1 MGIFVVFILLNCYN
15 KCSVVSMCFF
25 FRKETFMEHTN
36 AKTLTTEIVTNQ
48 HVKDSGAKLIFKDP
62 ILCAE
67 FLRGYVDV
75 DILKDV
81 QPEDIEDISER
92 FIPMWQ
98 EERDSDSVKK
108 IRIKDT
114 SLFVIAIVE
123 HQSKVH
129 YDMSFRMLRYIVMVL
144 TDYEAEQERLREG
157 ITKTKDFKY
166 PPVIPIIY
174 YEGSENWTAVCN
186 FKDRVH
192 LSDILSDYIPNFEYI
207 VVPLRNYSNN
217 DIIAKKDELSLVMLI
232 NKLKTSDE
240 FKLLKDI
247 PPEYLKNLEN
257 NTPEYLLKL
266 ISKIISVLLY
276 RINIPQGEVESFTDQ
291 IMRREFSMLFD
302 SFETYD
308 VQAVRKESR
317 EEGKIENCIENI
329 LSLLED
335 FGTIPDELVTYLK
348 QETCLDTLKKWHKFA
363 AKAESIEN
371 FQSKIQK
378 EN

>member
-1 MGIFVVFILLNCYN
+1 MENTKNITPTTNVVATN
-15 KCSVVSMCFF
+15 VVAN
-25 FRKETFMEHTN
+25 H
-36 AKTLTTEIVTNQ
+36 

-67 FLRGYVDV
+67 FLRGYVNV

-92 FIPMWQ
+92 FVPMWQ
-98 EERDSDSVKK
+98 EERDSDSVKR

-144 TDYEAEQERLREG
+144 TDYEAEQERLHKG

-174 YEGSENWTAVCN
+174 YEGSDNWTAVHN
-186 FKDRVH
+186 FKERVH
-192 LSDILSDYIPNFEYI
+192 LSDVLGDYIPNFEYI
-207 VVPLRNYSNN
+207 VVPLRDYSND

-232 NKLKTSDE
+232 NKLKASDE
-240 FKLLKDI
+240 FKSLKDI
-247 PPEYLKNLEN
+247 PPEYLKNLEE

-276 RINIPQGEVESFTDQ
+276 RLNIPQKEVESFTDQ

-302 SFETYD
+302 SFEAYD

-317 EEGKIENCIENI
+317 EEGKLENCVENI

-335 FGTIPDELVTYLK
+335 LGTIPEELYNLLK
-348 QETCLDTLKKWHKFA
+348 QETCLDTLKQWLKIA
-363 AKAESIEN
+363 AKTDSIEDFRKKAN
-371 FQSKIQK
+371 L
-378 EN
+378 

>member
-1 MGIFVVFILLNCYN
+1 MENTN
-15 KCSVVSMCFF
+15 S
-25 FRKETFMEHTN
+25 ETSATN
-36 AKTLTTEIVTNQ
+36 VVTNQ

-67 FLRGYVDV
+67 FLRGYIDV
-75 DILKDV
+75 DILKNV

-98 EERDSDSVKK
+98 EERDSDSVKR
-108 IRIKDT
+108 IRINDT

-174 YEGSENWTAVCN
+174 YEGSDNWTAAHN

-192 LSDILSDYIPNFEYI
+192 LSDILGDYIPSFEYI
-207 VVPLRNYSNN
+207 VVPLRNYSND
-217 DIIAKKDELSLVMLI
+217 DIIAKKDELSLVTLI
-232 NKLKTSDE
+232 NKLKSSDE
-240 FKLLKDI
+240 FKSLKEL
-247 PPEYLKNLEN
+247 PQEYLKNLED

-276 RINIPQGEVESFTDQ
+276 RINIPQQEVESFTDQ

-302 SFETYD
+302 SFEAYD

-317 EEGKIENCIENI
+317 AEGRLEGQLETLIENI

-335 FGTIPDELVTYLK
+335 HSSLPDDLLNTI
-348 QETCLDTLKKWHKFA
+348 QSETCVDTLKQWHKLA
-363 AKAESIEN
+363 AKAESLED
-371 FQSKIQK
+371 FRSKINIK
-378 EN
+378 K

>member
-1 MGIFVVFILLNCYN
+1 
-15 KCSVVSMCFF
+15 
-25 FRKETFMEHTN
+25 MENTKNITPTTN
-36 AKTLTTEIVTNQ
+36 VVTNH

-92 FIPMWQ
+92 FVPMWQ
-98 EERDSDSVKK
+98 EERDSDSVKR

-144 TDYEAEQERLREG
+144 TDYEAEQERLNKG

-174 YEGSENWTAVCN
+174 YEGSDNWTAVHN
-186 FKDRVH
+186 FKERVH
-192 LSDILSDYIPNFEYI
+192 LSDVLGDYIPNFEYI
-207 VVPLRNYSNN
+207 VVPLRDYSND

-232 NKLKTSDE
+232 NKLKASDE
-240 FKLLKDI
+240 FKSLKDI
-247 PPEYLKNLEN
+247 PPEYLKNLEE

-276 RINIPQGEVESFTDQ
+276 RLNIPQKEVESFTDQ

-302 SFETYD
+302 SFEAYD

-317 EEGKIENCIENI
+317 EEGKLENCVENI

-335 FGTIPDELVTYLK
+335 LGTIPEELYNLLK
-348 QETCLDTLKKWHKFA
+348 QETCLDTLKQWLKIA
-363 AKAESIEN
+363 AKTDSIEDFRKKAN
-371 FQSKIQK
+371 L
-378 EN
+378 

>member
-1 MGIFVVFILLNCYN
+1 
-15 KCSVVSMCFF
+15 MCFF
-25 FRKETFMEHTN
+25 LQKGTFMENENVNNIAQATN
-36 AKTLTTEIVTNQ
+36 VVTNQ
-48 HVKDSGAKLIFKDP
+48 HVKDSGAKLIFNDP

-108 IRIKDT
+108 NHLKDT

-144 TDYEAEQERLREG
+144 TDYEAEQERLHKG

-166 PPVIPIIY
+166 PPVIPIIH
-174 YEGSENWTAVCN
+174 YEGSDNWTAIRN
-186 FKDRVH
+186 FKERVY
-192 LSDILSDYIPNFEYI
+192 LSDILGDYIPNFEYI
-207 VVPLRNYSNN
+207 VVPLCNYTND
-217 DIIAKKDELSLVMLI
+217 DIIAKKDELSLLMLI

-240 FKLLKDI
+240 FKSLKNI

-276 RINIPQGEVESFTDQ
+276 RINIPQSEVETFTDQ
-291 IMRREFSMLFD
+291 IMRREFTMLFD
-302 SFETYD
+302 SFEAYD

-317 EEGKIENCIENI
+317 EEGRLEGTLKTYYENI

-335 FGTIPDELVTYLK
+335 FRTIPNEIHDLLEKETCPKTLK
-348 QETCLDTLKKWHKFA
+348 QWHKIA
-363 AKAESIEN
+363 AKADSIED
-371 FQSKIQK
+371 FQAKIK
-378 EN
+378 IAP

>member
-1 MGIFVVFILLNCYN
+1 
-15 KCSVVSMCFF
+15 MCFF

-192 LSDILSDYIPNFEYI
+192 LSDILNDYIPNFEYI
-207 VVPLRNYSNN
+207 VVPLRNYSND

-240 FKLLKDI
+240 LKLLKDI

-302 SFETYD
+302 SFEAYD
-308 VQAVRKESR
+308 VQAVRKES
-317 EEGKIENCIENI
+317 KIQTYIENI

-335 FGTIPDELVTYLK
+335 LGPVPDELQQLLEK
-348 QETCLDTLKKWHKFA
+348 ETCLDTLKIWLKLA
-363 AKAESIEN
+363 AKVESLEE
-371 FQSKIQK
+371 FQSNICK
-378 EN
+378 

>member
-1 MGIFVVFILLNCYN
+1 MKNT
-15 KCSVVSMCFF
+15 
-25 FRKETFMEHTN
+25 ETITPTN
-36 AKTLTTEIVTNQ
+36 NIVTNQ

-144 TDYEAEQERLREG
+144 TDYESEQEHLHKG

-174 YEGSENWTAVCN
+174 YEGSANWTAIRN
-186 FKDRVH
+186 FKERVH
-192 LSDILSDYIPNFEYI
+192 LSDVLGDYIPSFEYI
-207 VVPLRNYSNN
+207 VVPLRDYTND

-232 NKLKTSDE
+232 NKLKSSDE
-240 FKLLKDI
+240 FKILKDI
-247 PPEYLKNLEN
+247 PSEYLKNLEK

-266 ISKIISVLLY
+266 ISHIISILLY
-276 RINIPQGEVESFTDQ
+276 RINIPQKEVESFTDQ
-291 IMRREFSMLFD
+291 ILRREFSMLFD
-302 SFETYD
+302 SFEAYD

-317 EEGKIENCIENI
+317 EAGRLEGKLEGKLETHVENI

-335 FGTIPDELVTYLK
+335 FGTVPNELYNLLK
-348 QETCLDTLKKWHKFA
+348 QETCPDTLNQWLKLA
-363 AKAESIEN
+363 AKAESMEDFLN
-371 FQSKIQK
+371 KIKK
-378 EN
+378 EH

>member
-1 MGIFVVFILLNCYN
+1 MA
-15 KCSVVSMCFF
+15 
-25 FRKETFMEHTN
+25 N
-36 AKTLTTEIVTNQ
+36 AKEKNVTNTTNPVVTNQ
-48 HVKDSGAKLIFKDP
+48 HVKDNGAKLIFKDP

-92 FIPMWQ
+92 FVSMWQ

-108 IRIKDT
+108 IRVKDT
-114 SLFVIAIVE
+114 SLYVITIVE

-129 YDMSFRMLRYIVMVL
+129 YNMSFRMLRYIVMVL
-144 TDYEAEQERLREG
+144 TDYEAEQERLHKG

-174 YEGSENWTAVCN
+174 YEGSDQWTSVRN
-186 FKDRVH
+186 FKERVY
-192 LSDILSDYIPNFEYI
+192 LSDVLGDYIPSFECI
-207 VVPLRNYSNN
+207 MVPLREYSND

-232 NKLKTSDE
+232 NKLKSSEE
-240 FKLLKDI
+240 FKSLKEV
-247 PPEYLKNLEN
+247 PSEYLTDLEN

-266 ISKIISVLLY
+266 ISKIVAVLLY
-276 RINIPQGEVESFTDQ
+276 RINIPRSEVETFTDQ

-302 SFETYD
+302 SFEAYD

-317 EEGKIENCIENI
+317 EEGRIEICIENI

-335 FGTIPDELVTYLK
+335 FGTIPEELRRLLEE
-348 QETCLDTLKKWHKFA
+348 ETSLETLKSWHKLA
-363 AKAESIEN
+363 AKADSIED
-371 FQSKIQK
+371 FQEKISKKI
-378 EN
+378 

>member
-1 MGIFVVFILLNCYN
+1 
-15 KCSVVSMCFF
+15 
-25 FRKETFMEHTN
+25 MEN
-36 AKTLTTEIVTNQ
+36 ENFKNIIQAANVVTNQ

-75 DILKDV
+75 DILKNV

-108 IRIKDT
+108 IRLKDT

-123 HQSKVH
+123 HQSKIH

-144 TDYEAEQERLREG
+144 TDYEAEQERLHKG

-174 YEGSENWTAVCN
+174 YEGSENWTAIRN
-186 FKDRVH
+186 FKERVY
-192 LSDILSDYIPNFEYI
+192 LSDILGDYIPNFEYI
-207 VVPLRNYSNN
+207 VVPLCDYSND
-217 DIIAKKDELSLVMLI
+217 DILAKKDELSLVMLI

-240 FKLLKDI
+240 FKSLKDI

-257 NTPEYLLKL
+257 NTPEYSLKL

-276 RINIPQGEVESFTDQ
+276 RINIPQSEVETFTDQ
-291 IMRREFSMLFD
+291 IMRREFTMLFD
-302 SFETYD
+302 SFEAYD
-308 VQAVRKESR
+308 VPAVRKESR
-317 EEGKIENCIENI
+317 EEGRLEGRLENCIENI

-335 FGTIPDELVTYLK
+335 FGAVPDELYELLKKETSLDVLK
-348 QETCLDTLKKWHKFA
+348 QWLKIA
-363 AKAESIEN
+363 AKAESIDD
-371 FQSKIQK
+371 FRKKI
-378 EN
+378 NI

>member
-1 MGIFVVFILLNCYN
+1 MA
-15 KCSVVSMCFF
+15 
-25 FRKETFMEHTN
+25 N
-36 AKTLTTEIVTNQ
+36 AKEKNVTNTTNPVVTNQ
-48 HVKDSGAKLIFKDP
+48 HVKDNGAKLIFKDP

-92 FIPMWQ
+92 FVSMWQ

-108 IRIKDT
+108 IRVKDT
-114 SLFVIAIVE
+114 SLYVITIVE

-129 YDMSFRMLRYIVMVL
+129 YNMSFRMLRYIVMVL
-144 TDYEAEQERLREG
+144 TDYEAEQERLHKG

-174 YEGSENWTAVCN
+174 YEGSDQWTSVRN
-186 FKDRVH
+186 FKERVY
-192 LSDILSDYIPNFEYI
+192 LSDVLGDYIPSFEYI
-207 VVPLRNYSNN
+207 MVPLREYSND

-232 NKLKTSDE
+232 NKLKSSEE
-240 FKLLKDI
+240 FKSLKEI
-247 PPEYLKNLEN
+247 PSEYLTDLEN

-266 ISKIISVLLY
+266 ISKIVAVLLY
-276 RINIPQGEVESFTDQ
+276 RINIPRSEVETFTDQ

-302 SFETYD
+302 SFEAYD

-317 EEGKIENCIENI
+317 EEGRIEICIENI

-335 FGTIPDELVTYLK
+335 FGTIPEELRRLLEE
-348 QETCLDTLKKWHKFA
+348 ETSLETLKSWHKLA
-363 AKAESIEN
+363 AKADSIED
-371 FQSKIQK
+371 FQEKISKKI
-378 EN
+378 

>member
-1 MGIFVVFILLNCYN
+1 MAN
-15 KCSVVSMCFF
+15 S
-25 FRKETFMEHTN
+25 KEKNVT
-36 AKTLTTEIVTNQ
+36 KTTTPVVTNQ
-48 HVKDSGAKLIFKDP
+48 HVKDNGAKLIFKDP

-92 FIPMWQ
+92 FVSMWQ
-98 EERDSDSVKK
+98 EARDSDSVKK
-108 IRIKDT
+108 IRVKDT
-114 SLFVIAIVE
+114 SLYVITIVE

-144 TDYEAEQERLREG
+144 TDYEAEQERLHKG

-174 YEGSENWTAVCN
+174 YEGSESWTSVRN
-186 FKDRVH
+186 FKERVY
-192 LSDILSDYIPNFEYI
+192 LSDVLGDYIPNFEYI
-207 VVPLRNYSNN
+207 VVPLREYSND

-232 NKLKTSDE
+232 NKLKSSEE
-240 FKLLKDI
+240 FKSLKEI
-247 PPEYLKNLEN
+247 PSEYLTNLEN

-266 ISKIISVLLY
+266 ISKIVAVLLY
-276 RINIPQGEVESFTDQ
+276 RINIPRSEVETFTDQ

-302 SFETYD
+302 SFEAYD

-317 EEGKIENCIENI
+317 QEGKLEGKLEAYIETI

-335 FGTIPDELVTYLK
+335 FGAIPAELRELLEK
-348 QETCLDTLKKWHKFA
+348 ETSLETLKSWHKLA
-363 AKAESIEN
+363 ARVESIDD
-371 FQSKIQK
+371 FQEKISKK
-378 EN
+378 V

>member
-1 MGIFVVFILLNCYN
+1 
-15 KCSVVSMCFF
+15 
-25 FRKETFMEHTN
+25 MENTN
-36 AKTLTTEIVTNQ
+36 ENNVTPATNVVTNQ

-81 QPEDIEDISER
+81 RPEDIEDISER

-98 EERDSDSVKK
+98 EERDSDSVKR
-108 IRIKDT
+108 IRVKDT

-144 TDYEAEQERLREG
+144 SDYEAEQERLHKG

-174 YEGSENWTAVCN
+174 YEGADNWTAVHN
-186 FKDRVH
+186 FKNRVH
-192 LSDILSDYIPNFEYI
+192 LSDILGDYIPSFEYI
-207 VVPLRNYSNN
+207 VIPLRNYSNN

-232 NKLKTSDE
+232 NKLKNSDE
-240 FKLLKDI
+240 FKTLKEI
-247 PPEYLKNLEN
+247 PPEYLKNLES

-276 RINIPQGEVESFTDQ
+276 RINIPQHEVESFTDQ

-302 SFETYD
+302 SFEAYD

-317 EEGKIENCIENI
+317 EAGLAEGRAEA
-329 LSLLED
+329 
-335 FGTIPDELVTYLK
+335 LVHTYQKL
-348 QETCLDTLKKWHKFA
+348 
-363 AKAESIEN
+363 N
-371 FQSKIQK
+371 QSKEDAIDALVDDYNIQK
-378 EN
+378 ENAIKLVEQYWK